1 MMEMQNNHSVDVP
14 LLRYLGNQELLSLPK
29 TAFLCSRKV
38 PAGAILKC
46 YDWATTMR
54 DSGQCVIGGYHSPLE
69 KDVLHFLLKG
79 EQPLFVVLG
88 RGLYQKYPAHL
99 QAIIRSH
106 LPIGKLLIISPFPA
120 SHTKTT
126 EQSCLQRNKLI
137 LSLADE
143 IVVGYADPKGSL
155 VKLLKQTEKPVS
167 YLS

>member
-1 MMEMQNNHSVDVP
+1 MLAQCMLDQTYDYNFLGSLAFFSMQKIA
-14 LLRYLGNQELLSLPK
+14 Y
-29 TAFLCSRKV
+29 LCSRHISPLSV
-38 PAGAILKC
+38 LRS

-54 DSGQCVIGGYHSPLE
+54 DEGKCVISGYHSQIE
-69 KDVLHFLLKG
+69 RDVLHFLAKG
-79 EQPLFVVLG
+79 TSPLIVVLG

-120 SHTKTT
+120 SQTKTT
-126 EQSCLQRNKLI
+126 EHSCLQRNSLI

-155 VKLLKQTEKPVS
+155 VKLLKQAEKPVS